1 MRELRGRRPGLRE
14 RANPAAGILVDGRGA
29 ATPCNQCMALHR
41 AQIRWHAR
49 EDVACGHF
57 GCLPPGA
64 GALQWWE
71 LGEDVWEWWENQPAC
86 KHGGAASE
94 SNWGDASRNSPLE
107 SFGKFGGG
115 ARGPV
120 RNTYVNGD
128 SAPLP
133 MTSTFLSGLRM
144 PGRRQGLKGSI

>member
-1 MRELRGRRPGLRE
+1 MREMRGRRPGLRE
-14 RANPAAGILVDGRGA
+14 RANPAAGIPHIWTRRCNPLQPVHGA
-29 ATPCNQCMALHR
+29 ASSSK
-41 AQIRWHAR
+41 RWHAR
-49 EDVACGHF
+49 EDLSHRGF

-71 LGEDVWEWWENQPAC
+71 LGEDVWEWWGNQPAC
-86 KHGGAASE
+86 THGGAASE